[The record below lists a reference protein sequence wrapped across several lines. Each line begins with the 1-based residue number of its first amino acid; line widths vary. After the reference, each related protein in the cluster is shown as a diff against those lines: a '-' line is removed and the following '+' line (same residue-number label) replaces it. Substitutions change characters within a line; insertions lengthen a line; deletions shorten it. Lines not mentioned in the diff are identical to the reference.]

1 MKIRLKVVLTLAI
14 GAINILT
21 INLIKNADSEYNLG
35 LFAIIIIAGSIAGVI
50 TIWSNIKESLDGK
63 TNS

>member
-35 LFAIIIIAGSIAGVI
+35 LFAIIIIAESIAGVI
-50 TIWSNIKESLDGK
+50 TIWSNIKESLDAK